1 MEQPGDHAPVI
12 SPRSSEILDH
22 AILFRLGANRNVAG
36 SIVGQYGGIE
46 NSLHWVMDVTFKEDA
61 SLVRKSHADDNLP
74 TVRRWALN
82 LCRLDQTP
90 KLTVDLKRKSAS
102 FSDAFREQLLTDS
115 LGASPLR

>member
-1 MEQPGDHAPVI
+1 
-12 SPRSSEILDH
+12 
-22 AILFRLGANRNVAG
+22 
-36 SIVGQYGGIE
+36 
-46 NSLHWVMDVTFKEDA
+46 MDVTFKEDA

-90 KLTVDLKRKSAS
+90 KLTVNLKRKSAS
-102 FSDAFREQLLTDS
+102 YSDAFREQLLTDS